1 MGKSPQGKAHESLGG
16 HHFGGIS
23 RRHSMFRRRLAS
35 REISMLFLA
44 AAMTCRAQAPGPCM
58 PVPAQPLTLAAAEQ
72 RIEPCNRE
80 VRAAALAVD
89 AARGDLRIAGQ
100 RPNPTLSLTV
110 NNMSPHAGLGSG
122 SLRDKAMD
130 QEVRLEQL
138 IERGGK
144 PGLRVAQGEA
154 NVRAAQADLAEQKRQ
169 QRLAVRTAFFELAAV
184 QERVTLQRE
193 FRTFA
198 QESVGASRRR
208 LDAGDIATSEA
219 NRFRLDAV
227 RVENDLRQAETDLYR
242 ARLELARLLG
252 AESMAPSLQV
262 AADWM
267 LAARPPASG
276 ERPDVVAARLRVEA
290 AENARELARQ
300 LGTRDVTL
308 GLEAD
313 RSPVTDVN
321 PTATGITYGVS
332 ISIPL
337 FVRHRSEGELAK
349 ALAELEIARAALERV
364 RAQADAEARVAEQEW
379 SAASERRERLEKEV
393 RPIARDVASA
403 AEYAYSRG
411 TTGVL
416 DLLDARRSL
425 KGVEL
430 DELQARVEAAKAWA
444 RREAALEVVEPN
456 L

>member
-1 MGKSPQGKAHESLGG
+1 
-16 HHFGGIS
+16 
-23 RRHSMFRRRLAS
+23 
-35 REISMLFLA
+35 MLLLA
-44 AAMTCRAQAPGPCM
+44 AATLSPAQAPGSCM

-80 VRAAALAVD
+80 VRAAALAVE
-89 AARGDLRIAGQ
+89 AARGDMRVATQ

-110 NNMSPHAGLGSG
+110 NNMSPHNGLGSG

-144 PGLRVAQGEA
+144 TGLRTAQGEA
-154 NVRAAQADLAEQKRQ
+154 NMRAAQADLAEQKRQ
-169 QRLAVRTAFFELAAV
+169 QRLAVRVAFFELAAV
-184 QERVTLQRE
+184 QERLALQRE
-193 FRTFA
+193 FRGFA
-198 QESVGASRRR
+198 QESAGASRRR
-208 LDAGDIATSEA
+208 LDAGDIARAEA

-227 RVENDLRQAETDLYR
+227 RVENDVRQAETDLYR

-252 AESMAPSLQV
+252 AESMASSLEV
-262 AADWM
+262 VADWA
-267 LAARPPASG
+267 LAPGAAASG
-276 ERPDVVAARLRVEA
+276 ERPDVAAARLRVEA

-300 LGTRDVTL
+300 LGTRDVTV

-313 RSPVTDVN
+313 RSPVTDIN

-332 ISIPL
+332 VSIPL
-337 FVRHRSEGELAK
+337 FVRHRNEGELAR
-349 ALAELEIARAALERV
+349 ALADLEIARATLERV
-364 RAQADAEARVAEQEW
+364 REQAQAEARVAEQEW
-379 SAASERRERLEKEV
+379 SAARERRERLESEV
-393 RPIARDVASA
+393 RPIAHEVASA

-411 TTGVL
+411 ATGVL

-430 DELQARVEAAKAWA
+430 DELQARLEAARSWA
-444 RREAALEVVEPN
+444 RREAALEAETQT
-456 L
+456 